1 MQRAFNVVLVGAV
14 VILAILF
21 LQRDKCECE
30 FTTLSV
36 IVEAPCAIPTL
47 QVLEVV
53 PSVTPTQEVVPTS
66 TAIPVPTE
74 EPTQEPPTSVA
85 TVEPT
90 QEPTQELTQE
100 PTPEPTVAVEDKKKH
115 CNKGEGN
122 GGEGCDPG
130 NNPDK
135 GNDDED

>member
-30 FTTLSV
+30 LTTLSV
-36 IVEAPCAIPTL
+36 MVEAPCAISTL

-53 PSVTPTQEVVPTS
+53 PRITPTQEVVPTS
-66 TAIPVPTE
+66 TAIPVLTE
-74 EPTQEPPTSVA
+74 EPTQEPPTSVP

-90 QEPTQELTQE
+90 QGPTQE
-100 PTPEPTVAVEDKKKH
+100 PTPEPTVAGEGKKKH